1 MPEVA
6 FSKPV
11 HAEDVTKVN
20 DEVSVGE
27 DLQFQEKWWRFE
39 RFLWSFFLLVLLLDL
54 AGVFGRGPVAH
65 HELHASDN
73 SIDIKYDRIARAET
87 PAILD
92 VKLAPSV
99 LHQGKIKLFVSQ
111 SFVEELGA
119 QRVIP
124 SPESTAIGGGGLTY
138 TFLTTTTAPASVQ
151 FALQP
156 SKPGLFHF
164 VVQVIGAQP
173 VKGTVVVMP

>member
-6 FSKPV
+6 FSKP
-11 HAEDVTKVN
+11 AQADDVTKVN

-39 RFLWSFFLLVLLLDL
+39 RFIWSFFALIIALDL
-54 AGVFGRGPVAH
+54 AGAFGRGPLAR
-65 HELHASDN
+65 HELKATDGST
-73 SIDIKYDRIARAET
+73 DIHYDRIAREET

-92 VKLAPSV
+92 IKFGPSV
-99 LHQGKIKLFVSQ
+99 IQQGKIKLFISDSLVQ
-111 SFVEELGA
+111 ELGT

-124 SPESTAIGGGGLTY
+124 APATTAVGGGGLTY
-138 TFLTTTTAPASVQ
+138 TFPATSLPASVQ

-156 SKPGLFHF
+156 SRMGVFHF
-164 VVQVIGAQP
+164 VIQVVGAQP
-173 VKGTVVVMP
+173 VNGTVVVMP